1 MKTRKSIKF
10 VLYSIYFSS
19 CINFITT
26 YIEISDTNIKMPDS
40 QSWSLGVVD
49 LSNIGINIVKLT
61 EQHHDELACMN

>member
-1 MKTRKSIKF
+1 MKTRKSIKL

-26 YIEISDTNIKMPDS
+26 NIEISDTKFKIPE
-40 QSWSLGVVD
+40 QSWSLGAVD
-49 LSNIGINIVKLT
+49 LLNIGINIVKLT